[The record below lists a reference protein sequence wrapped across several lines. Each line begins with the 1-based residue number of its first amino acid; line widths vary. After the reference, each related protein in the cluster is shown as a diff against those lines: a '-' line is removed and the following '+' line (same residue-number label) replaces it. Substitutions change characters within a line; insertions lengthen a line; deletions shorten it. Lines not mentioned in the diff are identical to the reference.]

1 MSTVEPTPSAPKTTP
16 SAFDLSTIDSV
27 TGQMRTLLTEFEGL
41 VPDLQPHDPRQI
53 KRVAQVARFADPL
66 IAPTINTIN
75 TVSIVPPM
83 LFDADRAK
91 QALIYRDYIRPFAQR
106 LLVLG
111 GSLNFSV
118 DAKLAIAGEDILQMY
133 AWAQRAVN
141 GPNGAVLRPWFDEM
155 QRMMK
160 KALNHRKSA
169 PASGPST
176 PPPAQGFLA
185 IRHGQLEPDEL
196 ELPESIYDLF
206 ADFDEEH

>member
-1 MSTVEPTPSAPKTTP
+1 MSTVEPNPSAPKTTP
-16 SAFDLSTIDSV
+16 VFDPSTIETV
-27 TGQMRTLLTEFEGL
+27 TGQMSTLLTQFEGL
-41 VPDLQPHDPRQI
+41 VPDLQPHDSRQI

-75 TVSIVPPM
+75 TVSIVPSM

-91 QALIYRDYIRPFAQR
+91 KALIYRDYIRPFAHR

-118 DAKLAIAGEDILQMY
+118 DAKLAVAGEDILQMY
-133 AWAQRAVN
+133 AWVQRAVN

-160 KALNHRKSA
+160 KAINHRKNAPPSA
-169 PASGPST
+169 PST
-176 PPPAQGFLA
+176 PPQAQGFLA
-185 IRHGQLEPDEL
+185 LRSEPSELDEL
-196 ELPESIYDLF
+196 ELPENIYDLF
-206 ADFDEEH
+206 KDSEVA